1 MTATAKKKAEKS
13 TSVSAADRGLSY
25 KDVQILFLSDGLG
38 KIEKFVKGDLISVT
52 SLRKAAKNFVE
63 TKNKNGQALVDFVE
77 ARFPA
82 GARGRRSPEAGDKRV
97 YKAQQIDDG
106 ALFIRLPVD
115 TLVDEKGGTVSVSF
129 EDGVI
134 TVKTVSSKAKA
145 EDEDDSDDE
154 DSDDEE

>member
-13 TSVSAADRGLSY
+13 VSVSAVDRGLSY

-77 ARFPA
+77 ARYPA

-97 YKAQQIDDG
+97 YKAQQIEEG

-115 TLVDEKGGTVSVSF
+115 MLVDEKGGTVSVAF

-145 EDEDDSDDE
+145 DDSDDE
-154 DSDDEE
+154 DEDSDEE